1 MKKFFFITLFLIFQ
15 FVFTQESE
23 YNIVANIDPSNRLI
37 KIEQEIIFFNSLKKN
52 IDKIFL
58 NDWPHSYS
66 TADSQFGNRLSEDF
80 KLNFQ
85 RSTKN
90 QRGFTNII
98 SVFQEDDE
106 LSYSRNKR
114 STTKNH

>member
-1 MKKFFFITLFLIFQ
+1 MKKFFFISLFLIFQ
-15 FVFTQESE
+15 FVFAQESE

-37 KIEQEIIFFNSLKKN
+37 KIEQEIIFFNNSNKN
-52 IDKIFL
+52 VDKIFL

-98 SVFQEDDE
+98 SVFHEKQK
-106 LSYSRNKR
+106 LYL
-114 STTKNH
+114 